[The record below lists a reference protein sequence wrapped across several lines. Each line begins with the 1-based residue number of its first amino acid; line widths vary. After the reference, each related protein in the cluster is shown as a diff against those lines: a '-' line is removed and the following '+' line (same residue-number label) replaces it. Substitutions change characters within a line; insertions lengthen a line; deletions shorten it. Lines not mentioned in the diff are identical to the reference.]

1 MTSGPGA
8 SSLIDES
15 AALWAARLVLP
26 RAAVD
31 ADTVARLRA
40 AVADDMPAVDAA
52 ARAWTDLG
60 ADLPATRARV
70 LGRLGWVRTN
80 LAAIGGVLDPLARQV
95 PSRRRRRAAK
105 VMGVQVGALLGL
117 MSTKVLGQFVLPLS
131 GPGAGELVV
140 VGPNLVD
147 LAREHG
153 ELATD
158 IRRTVLVHE
167 VTHRL
172 QFDATPWLGDH
183 LRGLLRSYLEGTRL
197 DPATLMGVAAD
208 LPGAVSKVAATGSIT
223 PLLEVILT
231 PEQQGIV
238 QRAQGLMTLLEGH
251 GNAAMYLG
259 SGPVVERSE
268 AVREALQSRRT
279 DVSTR
284 VLTAVAGLDMK
295 KRQYAE
301 GEVFVRA
308 VVDRAGIAGLNRAF
322 AHPENLPAPD
332 DIADPDGWLR
342 RVGHVA

>member
-26 RAAVD
+26 RAPVD

-40 AVADDMPAVDAA
+40 DVADDMPAVDAA

-60 ADLPATRARV
+60 ADLPDTRARV

-153 ELATD
+153 DLAAD
-158 IRRTVLVHE
+158 IRRTVLVLSLIH
-167 VTHRL
+167 
-172 QFDATPWLGDH
+172 
-183 LRGLLRSYLEGTRL
+183 
-197 DPATLMGVAAD
+197 
-208 LPGAVSKVAATGSIT
+208 I
-223 PLLEVILT
+223 
-231 PEQQGIV
+231 
-238 QRAQGLMTLLEGH
+238 
-251 GNAAMYLG
+251 
-259 SGPVVERSE
+259 
-268 AVREALQSRRT
+268 
-279 DVSTR
+279 
-284 VLTAVAGLDMK
+284 
-295 KRQYAE
+295 
-301 GEVFVRA
+301 
-308 VVDRAGIAGLNRAF
+308 
-322 AHPENLPAPD
+322 
-332 DIADPDGWLR
+332 
-342 RVGHVA
+342 